1 MEGREGRGGGL
12 GHLVDR
18 TESKMGMESSN
29 WLAGLKGIIVAMGEV
44 DGQQGQRDVV
54 MRERSS
60 TEY

>member
-1 MEGREGRGGGL
+1 M